1 MIPQKQQCIIIMISL
16 GVDQLGVMILL
27 TKHLNKLNL
36 FDVVAWSF
44 MLV

>member
-1 MIPQKQQCIIIMISL
+1 MISL
-16 GVDQLGVMILL
+16 GVDQLGVTILL
-27 TKHLNKLNL
+27 TKHLDKLNL